1 MSTQSSIHPANRYNR
16 HILIRIFPVLLLAV
30 LLISS
35 FPDRADAQDRWFGP
49 DKILHFVGSF
59 VVTSAGY
66 IVAYNAWDWEYEK
79 ALRFGIGLGVGASLA
94 KEIYDELTG
103 RSYFSGK
110 DLVWDGLGIGAG
122 VLFVDA
128 LYQHQGGRG
137 GHEAD
142 VIGISLRLQAATTW
156 QPVRWQAPVRLPKSV
171 DTGLEVPTF
180 GLPSGDILY
189 YRNRKGGD

>member
-1 MSTQSSIHPANRYNR
+1 MLVAALILVPALPRK
-16 HILIRIFPVLLLAV
+16 AG
-30 LLISS
+30 
-35 FPDRADAQDRWFGP
+35 AQDRWFGP

-59 VVTSAGY
+59 MVTSAGY

-79 ALRFGIGLGVGASLA
+79 ALRFGIGMGIGASLA
-94 KEIYDELTG
+94 KEIFDELTG

-122 VLFVDA
+122 VLFIDT
-128 LYQHQGGRG
+128 LYQHEPSRG
-137 GHEAD
+137 PQEGIA
-142 VIGISLRLQAATTW
+142 IGISLRMRAATAWRPLQW
-156 QPVRWQAPVRLPKSV
+156 QPPVLPPKSV
-171 DTGLEVPTF
+171 DMGGEEPTF